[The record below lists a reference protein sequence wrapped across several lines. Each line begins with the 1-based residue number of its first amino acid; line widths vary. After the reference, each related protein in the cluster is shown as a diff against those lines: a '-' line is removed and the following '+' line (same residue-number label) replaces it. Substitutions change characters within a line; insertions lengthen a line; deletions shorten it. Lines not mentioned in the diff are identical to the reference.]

1 MNSSDEEVISIFE
14 ETKALL
20 KGHFI
25 LRSGLRSEH
34 FFQCAQVCQYLD
46 KVTRLSELLIEKLED
61 KEVDLI
67 IAPAM
72 GGLVIG
78 QEVARQLGSRFIFL
92 EKVNDLLALRRNFY
106 ISPHERVLLVE
117 DVVTRGGRVKEA
129 IEIINGHPCNLLG
142 VVSLVDRSTES
153 LNFGVPFTALLKM
166 QFPTYHVDDLPDH
179 LKSIPAIKPGS

>member
-1 MNSSDEEVISIFE
+1 MNSSDTEVIRIFE

-25 LRSGLRSEH
+25 LRSGLRSEY

-46 KVTRLSELLIEKLED
+46 KVTRLSELLIEKLKE

-92 EKVNDLLALRRNFY
+92 EKVNDVLALRRNFS
-106 ISPHERVLLVE
+106 ISPHERVILVE

-129 IEIINGHPCNLLG
+129 IEIINGYPCNFHG
-142 VVSLVDRSTES
+142 VVSLVDRSTEP

-179 LKSIPAIKPGS
+179 LKSIPATKPGS

>member
-1 MNSSDEEVISIFE
+1 MNSSDAEVISIFE

-46 KVTRLSELLIEKLED
+46 KVTRLSELLIEKL
-61 KEVDLI
+61 KEKEIDLI

-92 EKVNDLLALRRNFY
+92 EKVNEY
-106 ISPHERVLLVE
+106 
-117 DVVTRGGRVKEA
+117 VKN
-129 IEIINGHPCNLLG
+129 IYSN
-142 VVSLVDRSTES
+142 
-153 LNFGVPFTALLKM
+153 
-166 QFPTYHVDDLPDH
+166 
-179 LKSIPAIKPGS
+179 

>member
-1 MNSSDEEVISIFE
+1 MNSSDAEVISIFE

-46 KVTRLSELLIEKLED
+46 KVTRLSELLIEKLEE

-92 EKVNDLLALRRNFY
+92 EKVNDLLALRRNFT
-106 ISPHERVLLVE
+106 ISPH
-117 DVVTRGGRVKEA
+117 
-129 IEIINGHPCNLLG
+129 
-142 VVSLVDRSTES
+142 
-153 LNFGVPFTALLKM
+153 
-166 QFPTYHVDDLPDH
+166 
-179 LKSIPAIKPGS
+179 